1 MQYGIQLGGGATVI
15 YMYMMPVRRSTE
27 ALMNE
32 RRLFAQ
38 KIQEAN

>member
-15 YMYMMPVRRSTE
+15 YMMPVRRSTE

-32 RRLFAQ
+32 MRLFAR